1 MTTTSLACRKLTALL
16 DKVNAERLKREFKS
30 FRAFMKE
37 LDDSKPAGDPLSP
50 QGPCKLTLAA
60 PKPCMG
66 FALYLRQISA
76 AQYILAHPAVENYAC
91 KSPEAL
97 VESLPVP

>member
-37 LDDSKPAGDPLSP
+37 LDDSKPAGD
-50 QGPCKLTLAA
+50 QGLLQAFHHGT
-60 PKPCMG
+60 
-66 FALYLRQISA
+66 
-76 AQYILAHPAVENYAC
+76 V
-91 KSPEAL
+91 
-97 VESLPVP
+97 

>member
-1 MTTTSLACRKLTALL
+1 MCVGGMITISLPCRKLTALL

-50 QGPCKLTLAA
+50 QGPCKQILVA
-60 PKPCMG
+60 PKSCMG
-66 FALYLRQISA
+66 VALYLRQISA
-76 AQYILAHPAVENYAC
+76 D
-91 KSPEAL
+91 
-97 VESLPVP
+97 